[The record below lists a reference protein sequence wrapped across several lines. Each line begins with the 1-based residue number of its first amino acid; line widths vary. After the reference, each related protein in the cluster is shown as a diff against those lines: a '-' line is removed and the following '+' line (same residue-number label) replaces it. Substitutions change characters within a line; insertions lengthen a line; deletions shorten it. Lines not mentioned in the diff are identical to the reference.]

1 MKNNLNDL
9 IFQAKRNNTQAMMEI
24 IQRFE
29 PKIKKSLHQTS
40 FQNRDDLKQDLIVK
54 FIEVVHNWDIEK
66 GEMSL

>member
-9 IFQAKRNNTQAMMEI
+9 ISQAKRNNTQAMMEI

-40 FQNRDDLKQDLIVK
+40 FQNRDDLKQDLIIK